1 MDPPAAILFDIDGTL
16 ISTGGAGA
24 RSWRH
29 AFDTLY
35 GIPADIGQF
44 TDAGMTDPTVARL
57 TFKAAVGHEP
67 SPRELATVMAAYL
80 DRLPD
85 EVDDSERYRVLDGAA
100 ELLPRLAR
108 AGTLLGITSGAVEAA
123 AHIKLSRAG
132 FNRYFP
138 FGGYG
143 SDSADRVEL
152 TRRAIERGGM
162 LVGEELDP
170 ARVYVVGD
178 TPKDV
183 SAAHG
188 AGCVAVA
195 TATGHYS
202 REELEATG
210 AEHVLDSLREPFP
223 GVDED
228 VT

>member
-1 MDPPAAILFDIDGTL
+1 MARPRAVLFDVDGTL

-29 AFDTLY
+29 AFEELY

-44 TDAGMTDPTVARL
+44 TDAGMTDPVVARL
-57 TFKAAVGHEP
+57 TFKAAVGHDP
-67 SPRELATVMAAYL
+67 SPTELATVMAAYL
-80 DRLPD
+80 DRLPY
-85 EVDDSERYRVLDGAA
+85 EVEHSEKYRVLDGA
-100 ELLPRLAR
+100 EEVLSRLSR
-108 AGTLLGITSGAVEAA
+108 DGILLGITSGAVETA

-132 FNRYFP
+132 FNRFFP

-152 TRRAIERGGM
+152 TKRAIEKGSLLIGDR
-162 LVGEELDP
+162 LDP
-170 ARVYVVGD
+170 SEVFVVGD

-183 SAAHG
+183 EAAHG

-202 REELEATG
+202 RDELEATG
-210 AEHVLDSLREPFP
+210 AEFVMDSLREPFP
-223 GVDED
+223 EVD
-228 VT
+228 

>member
-1 MDPPAAILFDIDGTL
+1 MSRPRAVLFDIDGTL

-29 AFDTLY
+29 AFDVLY
-35 GIPADIGQF
+35 GIPADIGEF
-44 TDAGMTDPTVARL
+44 TDAGMTDPTVAKL
-57 TFKAAVGHEP
+57 TFTAAVGHEP
-67 SPRELATVMAAYL
+67 SARELATVMAAYL
-80 DRLPD
+80 DRLPY
-85 EVDDSERYRVLDGAA
+85 EVEHSERYRVLTGAE
-100 ELLPRLAR
+100 ELLPRLGQR
-108 AGTLLGITSGAVEAA
+108 EGVLLGITSGAVEAA
-123 AHIKLSRAG
+123 AHIKLARAG

-143 SDSADRVEL
+143 SDSPDRVEL
-152 TRRAIERGGM
+152 TQRAIERGG
-162 LVGEELDP
+162 LLLGEEIDP
-170 ARVYVVGD
+170 AAVFVVGD

-210 AEHVLDSLREPFP
+210 AEYVLDSLLQPFP
-223 GVDED
+223 GID
-228 VT
+228 

>member
-1 MDPPAAILFDIDGTL
+1 MVRPRAVLFDVDGTL

-29 AFDTLY
+29 AFDALY
-35 GIPADIGQF
+35 GIPADIGKF
-44 TDAGMTDPTVARL
+44 TDAGMTDPVVARL
-57 TFKAAVGHEP
+57 TFESAVGHDP
-67 SPRELATVMAAYL
+67 SPVELATVMAAYL

-85 EVDDSERYRVLDGAA
+85 EVDESEGYRVLDGAA
-100 ELLPRLAR
+100 ELLPRLGR
-108 AGTLLGITSGAVEAA
+108 EGVLLGITSGAVEAA
-123 AHIKLSRAG
+123 AHIKLARAG

-162 LVGEELDP
+162 LVGETLDP
-170 ARVYVVGD
+170 ADVYVVGD

-183 SAAHG
+183 EAAHG
-188 AGCVAVA
+188 AGCVAIA

-202 REELEATG
+202 REQLEATG
-210 AEHVLDSLREPFP
+210 AEHVLDSLRDPFP
-223 GVDED
+223 GID
-228 VT
+228 

>member
-1 MDPPAAILFDIDGTL
+1 VGRPHAVLFDVDGTL

-57 TFKAAVGHEP
+57 TFSSAVGHEP

-80 DRLPD
+80 DRLPY
-85 EVDDSERYRVLDGAA
+85 EVEHSEKYRVLDGAE
-100 ELLPRLAR
+100 ELLKRLGR
-108 AGTLLGITSGAVEAA
+108 DEGVLLGITSGAVEAA
-123 AHIKLSRAG
+123 AHIKLARAG

-143 SDSADRVEL
+143 SDSADRIEL
-152 TRRAIERGGM
+152 TQRAIERGGR
-162 LVGEELDP
+162 LIGVELDP
-170 ARVYVVGD
+170 ADVYVVGD

-183 SAAHG
+183 EAAHG
-188 AGCVAVA
+188 AGCIAVA

-202 REELEATG
+202 REELRATG
-210 AEHVLDSLREPFP
+210 AEYVVGSLREPFP
-223 GVDED
+223 QID
-228 VT
+228 

>member
-1 MDPPAAILFDIDGTL
+1 VAPPRAILFDVDGTL

-24 RSWRH
+24 RSWLH

-35 GIPADIGQF
+35 GIPADIGKF

-57 TFKAAVGHEP
+57 TFASAVGHEP
-67 SPRELATVMAAYL
+67 SPTELATVMAAYL
-80 DRLPD
+80 DRLPH
-85 EVDDSERYRVLDGAA
+85 EVDHSEGYRVLDGAA
-100 ELLPRLAR
+100 ELLPRLGR
-108 AGTLLGITSGAVEAA
+108 KGILLGITSGAVEAA
-123 AHIKLSRAG
+123 AHIKLARAG

-152 TRRAIERGGM
+152 TQRAIERGGR
-162 LVGEELDP
+162 LIGEEIDP
-170 ARVYVVGD
+170 ADVFVVGD

-183 SAAHG
+183 EAAHG

-202 REELEATG
+202 REQLEATG
-210 AEHVLDSLREPFP
+210 AEHVLDSLRQPFP
-223 GVDED
+223 GVD
-228 VT
+228 